1 MDLERVGFC
10 ARRIARLAID
20 LRLLTGD
27 AMLVHFYHDVKK
39 MSRLAVGMLR
49 DALDCFD
56 RIDLAGA
63 AAVAERDG
71 ELDTEFQMALR
82 DLVSYVLEDQ
92 RHLRNTLQTVY
103 VIKAL
108 ERVGDLARDI
118 ADDTQRPVRRG
129 EQPEATTPEQ
139 SREMST
145 PGPAAG
151 TG

>member
-1 MDLERVGFC
+1 
-10 ARRIARLAID
+10 
-20 LRLLTGD
+20 
-27 AMLVHFYHDVKK
+27 MLVHFYHDVKK

-129 EQPEATTPEQ
+129 EQPEATTPEE